1 MKMQDI
7 DACVF
12 DAYGTLFD
20 VAAAA
25 AHCRDDL
32 GDQAASLSALWRT
45 KQLEYTWL
53 RSLMGE
59 YIDFWQVTSDGLDFA
74 LETLGLDG
82 DAVLREKLLNL
93 YLELDAYPEVPAVLG
108 ALNGGGLK
116 CAILSNGSPKMLS
129 AAVANAGISDLLV
142 DSYSVDQLGIYKP
155 TPKVYQMA
163 VDGLGVPAHR
173 ISFMSSNAWDA
184 AAAANFGFRVVWVNR
199 FGQKKERLPGTLEH
213 EIKSLSDLPPLLGL

>member
-1 MKMQDI
+1 MQDI

-32 GDQAASLSALWRT
+32 GDKADNLSAIWRT

-59 YIDFWQVTSDGLDFA
+59 YVDFWQVTSDGLDYA

-82 DAVLREKLLNL
+82 DTALREKLQSL
-93 YLELDAYPEVPAVLG
+93 YMKLDCYPEVPDMLK

-116 CAILSNGSPKMLS
+116 CAILSNGSPKMLES
-129 AAVANAGISDLLV
+129 AVSNAGISDLLV
-142 DSYSVDQLGIYKP
+142 DSYSVDSLGIYKP

-163 VDGLGVPAHR
+163 VDGLNVSKER
-173 ISFMSSNAWDA
+173 ICFMSSNAWDA
-184 AAAANFGFRVVWVNR
+184 SAAANFGFRVVWVNR
-199 FGQKKERLPGTLEH
+199 FGQKEERLPGKPEH
-213 EIKSLSDLPPLLGL
+213 EITTLADLPGLLGL

>member
-1 MKMQDI
+1 MKDI

-25 AHCRDDL
+25 AHCREDL
-32 GDQAASLSALWRT
+32 GDKADALSALWRT

-53 RSLMGE
+53 RSLMDE
-59 YIDFWQVTSDGLDFA
+59 YIDFWQVTSDGLDYA

-82 DAVLREKLLNL
+82 DTALREKLQGL
-93 YLELDAYPEVPAVLG
+93 YMKLDAYEEVPAVLR
-108 ALNGGGLK
+108 ALNAGGLK
-116 CAILSNGSPKMLS
+116 CAILSNGSPKMLQS
-129 AAVANAGISDLLV
+129 AVDNAGISDQLV
-142 DSYSVDQLGIYKP
+142 ESYSVDSLGVYKP

-163 VDGLGVPAHR
+163 VDGLGVPAER

-184 AAAANFGFRVVWVNR
+184 SAAANFGFRVVWVNR
-199 FGQKKERLPGTLEH
+199 FGQKKERLPGTPEH
-213 EIKSLSDLPPLLGL
+213 ELTSLRELPGLLGL